1 VSRERDEPSAP
12 RAGIDPA
19 AAPDLP
25 SGSLAAGAA
34 IASVEPVALDSRGE
48 IWALAWPVM
57 LSQVLL
63 NVVGLVDIAM
73 VGRLGSESVAA
84 VGYASQFFHLSQS
97 VLFAVG
103 FSCVAL
109 MSQAIGAGN
118 IPRARQALAASLLV
132 SVCAAAVLT
141 GIMVGGA
148 GALLRLLGAQPDLVE
163 RGVPYMQLVVGSS
176 FLLAISM
183 TLEFALR
190 ADRDART
197 PMWIAGIVTTVKLA
211 GNAVLIFG
219 AGPFPRLE
227 LVGAGLATLLSQMF
241 GLALFAV
248 VLLRAR
254 DPSPLALRVSDLR
267 GSSSQVR
274 EVVRLALPGIGER
287 LANNFA
293 LLAYFRVLSGYGPLA
308 IATYTVGIR
317 LLAFTWI
324 PGVGFGTA
332 ASTLVGQAV
341 GAERPEAATRAGWR
355 ATRLAL
361 MTAAVLG
368 FVTLGFPEPLA
379 RLFTSDAELIEG
391 LIPFLI
397 VLALA
402 QPSLQGH
409 FALGGALRGAGD
421 TWTPF
426 IAATLGNW
434 AIRVP
439 LALVAAYVFEAPVVW
454 VWIVIL
460 ADHTLRSAW
469 LALAFQR
476 GRWRG
481 GVGGTAR
488 A

>member
-1 VSRERDEPSAP
+1 MRREPEEPSAS

-19 AAPDLP
+19 AEPDLP
-25 SGSLAAGAA
+25 SGSLAASAA
-34 IASVEPVALDSRGE
+34 AASAEQVAHDSRGE

-103 FSCVAL
+103 FACVAL
-109 MSQAIGAGN
+109 MSQAIGAGD
-118 IPRARQALAASLLV
+118 IARARQALAASLLV
-132 SVCAAAVLT
+132 SVVAAAVLT
-141 GIMVGGA
+141 GVMVGGA
-148 GALLRLLGAQPDLVE
+148 GPLLRLLGARADLVAI
-163 RGVPYMQLVVGSS
+163 GVPYMQLVIGAS

-197 PMWIAGIVTTVKLA
+197 PMWIAGIVTAVKLA

-227 LVGAGLATLLSQMF
+227 LVGAGLATLLSQLF

-254 DPSPLALRVSDLR
+254 DPSPLAVSFRDLR
-267 GSSSQVR
+267 GSGGQVR
-274 EVVRLALPGIGER
+274 EVVRLALPGVGER

-293 LLAYFRVLSGYGPLA
+293 LLAYFRVLSSYGPIA
-308 IATYTVGIR
+308 IAAYTVGIR

-324 PGVGFGTA
+324 PGISFGTA

-341 GAERPEAATRAGWR
+341 GAERPDAAARAGWR
-355 ATRLAL
+355 STRLAL
-361 MTAAVLG
+361 GAAAVLG
-368 FVTLGFPEPLA
+368 ATTLLFPEALA
-379 RLFTSDAELIEG
+379 RLFTNDQELIAE

-409 FALGGALRGAGD
+409 MALGGALRGAGD
-421 TWTPF
+421 TWTPV

-434 AIRVP
+434 AIRIP
-439 LALVAAYVFEAPVVW
+439 LAILAAHVFEAPVVW

-481 GVGGTAR
+481 GVRGVAH